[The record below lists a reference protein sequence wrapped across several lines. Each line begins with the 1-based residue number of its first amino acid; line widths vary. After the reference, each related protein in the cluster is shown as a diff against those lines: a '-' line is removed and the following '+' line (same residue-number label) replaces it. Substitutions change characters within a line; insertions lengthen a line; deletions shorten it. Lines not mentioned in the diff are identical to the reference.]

1 MSVTT
6 EKMLHSGI
14 TVGFWTLISR
24 VLGLIRDIIFAN
36 VVGASSGADAFF
48 VAFKIPNF
56 FRRLFGEG
64 AFAQAFV
71 PVFSETR
78 ENQDDASIKRLVD
91 QVAGRF
97 GLILILVSI
106 SGVLLAPWMA
116 ILFAP
121 GFSNDPGKL
130 ALTTELLRWTFPY
143 LGFISF
149 VAFSGGILN
158 SVGRFAV
165 PAATPILLNICLI
178 GSALF
183 LAPLMSPSV
192 LALAIG
198 VSVAGLLQLLLQIPA
213 LMKAGLLP
221 KPSFKSDH
229 PGVSKIL
236 KLMLPALFGVSVS
249 QINLLL
255 DTILA
260 SLLISGSVSW
270 LYYSDRLMEL
280 PLGVIA
286 IAVST
291 VILPKLSREFAQND
305 VVASYQTQS
314 WAIWV
319 VLVLGMP
326 CAAALAVFGEMI
338 LATLFQYGAMAISDI
353 EESASSLMAY
363 AIGLPAFM
371 MIKVL
376 APHYFAHQDTK
387 TPVKIGLIS
396 MAANMFFN
404 LIFVW
409 SLNHVGLALATS
421 LAAWLNAIL
430 LLRGLHQ
437 RRWYQVSKIPWKQAV
452 QVGLALVV
460 MVQVAWWAPDA
471 IELSAYTNF
480 ERIYWMLLL
489 LGLSGLLYLIT
500 LMLVGIR
507 YTQIL
512 TPPSAR

>member
-1 MSVTT
+1 VTT
-6 EKMLHSGI
+6 EKMLRSGI
-14 TVGFWTLISR
+14 TVGSWTLCSR
-24 VLGLIRDIIFAN
+24 VLGLVRDIVIAN

-64 AFAQAFV
+64 AFTQAFV

-78 ENQDDASIKRLVD
+78 EKQGDVSVQLLVN

-97 GLILILVSI
+97 GLILIGISI
-106 SGVLLAPWMA
+106 LGVLLAPGIA

-121 GFSNDPGKL
+121 GFANDPGKL

-149 VAFSGGILN
+149 VAFAGGILN
-158 SVGRFAV
+158 SVGRFIV
-165 PAATPILLNICLI
+165 PAATPILLNLCLI
-178 GSALF
+178 GSALY
-183 LAPLMSPSV
+183 LAPFISPSV
-192 LALAIG
+192 TALAVG
-198 VSVAGLLQLLLQIPA
+198 VSIAGLAQLLIQIPA
-213 LMKAGLLP
+213 LMSAGLLP
-221 KPSFKSDH
+221 KPSLKSDH

-236 KLMLPALFGVSVS
+236 NLMLPALFGVSVG

-255 DTILA
+255 DTVLA

-291 VILPKLSREFAQND
+291 VILPKLSREFAQNNIL
-305 VVASYQTQS
+305 ASCKTQS

-319 VLVLGMP
+319 VLVLGLP
-326 CAAALAVFGEMI
+326 CAAALAVFGELI
-338 LATLFQYGAMAISDI
+338 LSTLFQYGAMTVSDI
-353 EESASSLMAY
+353 EASALSLMAY
-363 AIGLPAFM
+363 AVGLPAFM

-387 TPVKIGLIS
+387 SPVKIGLI
-396 MAANMFFN
+396 ALVANMFLN
-404 LIFVW
+404 LVFVW

-421 LAAWLNAIL
+421 LSAWLNAAL

-437 RRWYQVSKIPWKQAV
+437 RGWYQVSRIPWKPIV
-452 QVGLALVV
+452 QVGVALLA
-460 MVQVAWWAPDA
+460 MVQLGWWSPDA
-471 IELSAYTNF
+471 NELSECSNF
-480 ERIYWMLLL
+480 ERIGWTALLL
-489 LGLSGLLYLIT
+489 SASGILYLVT
-500 LMLVGIR
+500 LMLLGIR
-507 YTQIL
+507 YTSIL
-512 TPPSAR
+512 IPPSAR